1 MHDLFLILHLLLFCY
16 WLGGDIG
23 VFYSSGFAANP
34 NLSIEARQIAAK
46 IMLNLDVVPRLCGA
60 VMLTVGGV
68 LSKFVGVE
76 HPAWQM
82 AGIILLAPVWLALEL
97 ILHFK
102 HDTPLGKGLQ
112 KFDAPFKWAIVV
124 GCIVSV
130 GWSFATGRLDEAPW
144 VGYKILIFAVI
155 VFCSLMINKTIGPY
169 IVGVQRIAAGEID
182 DADNA
187 AMAASLRQVKWA
199 VIGIWTGL
207 VIAAVIG
214 VVKPGA

>member
-1 MHDLFLILHLLLFCY
+1 MHELFLILHLLLFCY

-23 VFYSSGFAANP
+23 VFYSSGFAADP
-34 NLSIEARQIAAK
+34 KLSIETRMTAAK
-46 IMLNLDVVPRLCGA
+46 IMLNLDMVPRVCGA

-68 LSKFVGVE
+68 LSQFVGVE

-112 KFDAPFKWAIVV
+112 KFDSPFKWAIVA

-130 GWSFATGRLDEAPW
+130 GWSFSTGRLSEAPW
-144 VGYKILIFAVI
+144 VGYKILVFAAI
-155 VFCSLMINKTIGPY
+155 VFCSLMINRTIGPY
-169 IVGVQRIAAGEID
+169 IIGIQRIAAGEIN
-182 DADNA
+182 DAENA
-187 AMAASLRQVKWA
+187 AMAASLRRAKWA
-199 VIGIWTGL
+199 VIGIWVGL
-207 VIAAVIG
+207 VIEVIIG
-214 VVKPGA
+214 VVQPGG